1 MNTSKTIALIIA
13 GLIAIAIVLLII
25 QLLLK
30 KLKQKSELDGK
41 LKLSYGIWFATLF
54 IAAVL
59 VTVKTMTILSEAID
73 NIYKMNATNA
83 IVETS
88 KAASLFIGLSA
99 VWFLVWY
106 FIANL
111 LSTLITGNRNEVNE
125 MEADN
130 YAYFLIKGV
139 LIIGFILCLSPIF
152 ETLLRAFMPSV
163 QLPFYH

>member
-1 MNTSKTIALIIA
+1 MNTSKTIALTIA

-30 KLKQKSELDGK
+30 KLKQKSELNSK

-59 VTVKTMTILSEAID
+59 VTVKSITVLSEAID
-73 NIYKMNATNA
+73 NIYKMNSTNA
-83 IVETS
+83 IIETT

-111 LSTLITGNRNEVNE
+111 LSILITGNRNEVNE

>member
-1 MNTSKTIALIIA
+1 MNTSKTIALTIA

-30 KLKQKSELDGK
+30 KLKQKSELNSK

-59 VTVKTMTILSEAID
+59 VTVKSITVLSEAID
-73 NIYKMNATNA
+73 NIYKMNPTNA
-83 IVETS
+83 IIETA

-111 LSTLITGNRNEVNE
+111 LSILITGNRKEVNE